1 MALAAS
7 GFNNSGVAVSPPGAL
22 SQRTDMRPQGA
33 MQLPDAAYGEQQDF
47 QQIQGG
53 APMQGSSVMPP
64 VPPPTGLMAPTER
77 PDEPVTAGA
86 PVGPGP
92 GMESLPRDDVY
103 SNDMKMLSKYM
114 PQFESMARDENT
126 PESFR
131 LFVRYVRANR

>member
-7 GFNNSGVAVSPPGAL
+7 GFNNSGVAASPPGAL

-53 APMQGSSVMPP
+53 APMQGTPVM
-64 VPPPTGLMAPTER
+64 PPPTGLMAPTER

-103 SNDMKMLSKYM
+103 GNDMKMLAKYM
-114 PQFESMARDENT
+114 PQFESMAMEEST